1 MMQLERHP
9 PGRPLV
15 ERVVGWSA
23 THRKSAMFGWLV
35 LVALTAALGNMLGG
49 SGQKPNYDPGQ
60 AGRAEQMIDRAGGN
74 TRPPRENVL
83 VQRGSHA
90 VPGEPAALRPDPVL
104 RSAVSAVAAALHRTQ
119 GVAGVTTPL
128 SHGGQGLLSADGRSA
143 LVTFTLTGPGHG
155 WDNASATLGAVRR
168 AVASAQAGHPLVRM
182 SEAGDASIQQAIDN
196 STGKDFRR
204 AELSSVPL
212 TLAILVLVFGAL
224 VAAGIP
230 VLLAVSSVIA
240 ALGLMTAAG
249 RWVPVTSTASSVVL
263 LVGLA
268 VGVDYALFYLRRE
281 REERAAGRSTE
292 QALRITARTS
302 GRAIAVSGLTV
313 MASLGGLFLTGID
326 VFKGMAFGTIAV
338 VGLAVLGSVT
348 VLPAL
353 LAMLGH
359 RVDRARVPWLGRR
372 RTVAT
377 ESRFWAAVARRVVR
391 RPVLAGGAAAALL
404 VLLALP
410 ATGLRLADP
419 SPQNL
424 LPASVPAISA
434 LARIEAAFPGAP
446 APAEVVVTGDIA
458 QPAVARAL
466 TALHRQA
473 AASGGAIGEPIST
486 ASVAGGKA
494 MIVSVPLAGRGDD
507 AASIRALGVLR
518 GQALPATLGR
528 VSGISYAVGGD
539 TAGNHDFDSALRGRT
554 PIVLAFVLG
563 LAFLLLATA
572 FRSIAVPVASVLL
585 NLLSIGAACGVVTW
599 IFQDGHLGSMLG
611 FSSYGGI
618 VGWLPLF
625 MFVILFGLSMDY
637 HVFVL
642 SRIRELRQGGESAR
656 SAIVGGISSS
666 AGVVTSAA
674 AIMVAVFSV
683 FATLSMIEFKML
695 GVGMAVAIAL
705 DATIVRGI
713 LLPAALALFGE
724 RVWRSR
730 LAGPA
735 AAAPAAAPAPVPEPA
750 AAPRFTL

>member
-1 MMQLERHP
+1 MMELLRHP
-9 PGRPLV
+9 PRRPLV

-23 THRKSAMFGWLV
+23 THRKSAVFGWLV
-35 LVALTAALGNMLGG
+35 LVALTAALGSMLGG
-49 SGQKPNYDPGQ
+49 TQKTSYDPGQ
-60 AGRAEQMIDRAGGN
+60 AGRAERMVDQAGGN
-74 TRPPRENVL
+74 NQPPQENVL
-83 VQRGSHA
+83 VQLKTG
-90 VPGEPAALRPDPVL
+90 VPAARPDPAL
-104 RSAVSAVAAALHRTQ
+104 RSAVGATAAALGRTQ
-119 GVAGVTTPL
+119 GVAGIRTPFG
-128 SHGGQGLLSADGRSA
+128 HGGQGLLSADGRSA

-155 WDNASATLGAVRR
+155 WDNAPAVLRGVDR
-168 AVASAQAGHPLVRM
+168 AVASAQASQPQVRIY
-182 SEAGDASIQQAIDN
+182 EAGDASIQQAIDN

-212 TLAILVLVFGAL
+212 TLLILVLVFGAL
-224 VAAGIP
+224 IAAGIP

-240 ALGLMTAAG
+240 ALGLMNAAG
-249 RWVPVTSTASSVVL
+249 RWIPVTSTASSVVL

-281 REERAAGRSTE
+281 REERAAGRDTE

-313 MASLGGLFLTGID
+313 MASLGGLYVTGID
-326 VFKGMAFGTIAV
+326 VFKGIAAGTIAV

-353 LAMLGH
+353 LAMLKH

-377 ESRFWAAVARRVVR
+377 ESRFWAAVARNVVR
-391 RPVLAGGAAAALL
+391 RPLLTGGAAATLL

-410 ATGLRLADP
+410 ATGLRLAEP
-419 SPQNL
+419 SAQNM
-424 LPASVPAISA
+424 LPSSVPAIAA
-434 LARIEAAFPGAP
+434 LAKINAAFPGSP
-446 APAEVVVTGDIA
+446 APAEVVVTGDIG
-458 QPAVARAL
+458 QPAMARAI

-473 AASGGAIGEPIST
+473 AASGGAIREPI
-486 ASVAGGKA
+486 AAGPIDGGRA
-494 MIVSVPLAGRGDD
+494 MVVSVPLAGGGTD
-507 AASIRALGVLR
+507 ATSIRSLGVLR
-518 GQALPATLGR
+518 GHVLPATLGR
-528 VSGISYAVGGD
+528 VPGISYAVGGN
-539 TAGNHDFDSALRGRT
+539 TAGNYDFDSALRSRT
-554 PIVLAFVLG
+554 PLVLAFVLG

-572 FRSIAVPVASVLL
+572 FRSVAVPIASVLL
-585 NLLSIGAACGVVTW
+585 NLLSIAAAVGVVTW
-599 IFQDGHLGSMLG
+599 IFQDGHLASALG

-625 MFVILFGLSMDY
+625 MFVVLFGLSMDY

-642 SRIRELRQGGESAR
+642 SRIRELRQGGASAR

-683 FATLSMIEFKML
+683 FATLSVIEFKML
-695 GVGMAVAIAL
+695 GIGMAVAIAL
-705 DATIVRGI
+705 DATIVRGV

-724 RVWRSR
+724 RIWRPR
-730 LAGPA
+730 PAGPA
-735 AAAPAAAPAPVPEPA
+735 GRAVVSQARPAAPQSVPSAAAQSAP
-750 AAPRFTL
+750 

>member
-1 MMQLERHP
+1 MMQLQTHP
-9 PGRPLV
+9 PRQPLIA
-15 ERVVGWSA
+15 RVVGWSA
-23 THRKSAMFGWLV
+23 THRKSAVFGWLV
-35 LVALTAALGNMLGG
+35 LVALTAALGNLLGG
-49 SGQKPNYDPGQ
+49 SGQRPNYDPGQ
-60 AGRAEQMIDRAGGN
+60 AGRAEQMIHQVGGD
-74 TRPPRENVL
+74 TQPPRENVL
-83 VQRGSHA
+83 VQLGARA
-90 VPGEPAALRPDPVL
+90 APGGPHHVDPVL
-104 RSAVSAVAAALHRTQ
+104 RSAVGAVAAALSRTQ

-128 SHGGQGLLSADGRSA
+128 SRGGQGLLSADGRSA

-155 WDNASATLGAVRR
+155 WDNASATLGAVDR
-168 AVASAQAGHPLVRM
+168 AVASAEAGHPLVRM
-182 SEAGDASIQQAIDN
+182 SEAGDASVQQAINN
-196 STGKDFRR
+196 STGKDFHQ

-249 RWVPVTSTASSVVL
+249 RWIPISSTASSVVL

-281 REERAAGRSTE
+281 REERAAGRSTAE
-292 QALRITARTS
+292 ALQITARTS

-313 MASLGGLFLTGID
+313 MASLGGLFVTGIN

-359 RVDRARVPWLGRR
+359 RVDRGRVPWLGRR

-377 ESRFWAAVARRVVR
+377 GSRFWAAVARRVVH
-391 RPVLAGGAAAALL
+391 RPLLAGGAAAALL

-424 LPASVPAISA
+424 LPTSVPAIGA
-434 LARIEAAFPGAP
+434 LARIEAAFPGSP
-446 APAEVVVTGDIA
+446 SPAEVVVTGRVG
-458 QPAVARAL
+458 QPALARAI
-466 TALHRQA
+466 TALHQQA
-473 AASGGAIGEPIST
+473 AASGGAVREPIT
-486 ASVAGGKA
+486 ATPIAGGKA
-494 MIVSVPLAGRGDD
+494 VIVSVPLAGRGDD
-507 AASIRALGVLR
+507 AASIRALDVLR
-518 GQALPATLGR
+518 TRALPATLGR
-528 VSGISYAVGGD
+528 VPGISYAVGGD
-539 TAGNHDFDSALRGRT
+539 TAGNHDFDSALRART
-554 PIVLAFVLG
+554 PLVVAFVLG

-585 NLLSIGAACGVVTW
+585 NLLSIAAACGVVTW
-599 IFQDGHLGSMLG
+599 IFQDGHLGPLLG
-611 FSSYGGI
+611 FRSYGGI

-642 SRIRELRQGGESAR
+642 SRIRELRRGGADAR
-656 SAIVGGISSS
+656 TAIVGGISSS

-674 AIMVAVFSV
+674 AIMVAVFSI
-683 FATLSMIEFKML
+683 FATLSMVEFKML
-695 GVGMAVAIAL
+695 GVGMAVAIAI
-705 DATIVRGI
+705 DATIVRGV
-713 LLPAALALFGE
+713 LLPAVLAMLGE
-724 RVWRSR
+724 RVWRPR
-730 LAGPA
+730 PA
-735 AAAPAAAPAPVPEPA
+735 VPPVPARVPA
-750 AAPRFTL
+750 SRYVP